1 MNRLTGLIIKYKL
14 YHIPFWLGYHLIW
27 LTINIGSLSKAHQY
41 LFFSLASVK
50 FYSYV
55 VFQIIA
61 VYFNLYYLIPKLLN
75 TGRYKTYLVSVLLV
89 TFLCTACI
97 SGGYYLAAFLSSK
110 SFEDSYGI
118 QPSQFWTVFCVWVLP
133 STLGAMTLAM
143 SIKLGKNWLEAEKRR
158 HRLETEKLE
167 TELKYLKAQINPHFL
182 FNTINSI
189 FALIPRNPVLAS
201 ESLAT
206 FSSMLRYQLYEC
218 NDTMIDF
225 DKELEFISNF
235 IDLEKLRL
243 DANSTQMHFEIQNEA
258 RSGQMIAP
266 FILIPF
272 IENAF
277 KHVSKGKGNANFIQL
292 DLIADTEGLTL
303 NIVNSVKKVPVL
315 SDTTVHSG
323 IGLTNVKRR
332 LNLMYPENH
341 ALDIEELEESF
352 TVKLK
357 MIW

>member
-1 MNRLTGLIIKYKL
+1 MNRITGFIIKYKL

-27 LTINIGSLSKAHQY
+27 LTVNIGSLSEVHHY
-41 LFFSLASVK
+41 LFFSFASVK

-61 VYFNLYYLIPKLLN
+61 VYFNLYYLVPKLLN
-75 TGRYKTYLVSVLLV
+75 TGRYKTYMISVLMV

-97 SGGYYLAAFLSSK
+97 SGGYYLATFLSGK
-110 SFEDSYGI
+110 SFADSYGI
-118 QPSQFWTVFCVWVLP
+118 PPSQFWTVFCAWVLP
-133 STLGAMTLAM
+133 STLGAMTLGM

-158 HRLETEKLE
+158 HYLETEKLE

-189 FALIPRNPVLAS
+189 FALIPRNPILAS

-206 FSSMLRYQLYEC
+206 FSNMLRYQLYEC

-243 DANSTQMHFEIQNEA
+243 DANSTQMHFEIQNET
-258 RSGQMIAP
+258 RSGQVIAP

-277 KHVSKGKGNANFIQL
+277 KHVSKGKGNTNFIQM
-292 DLIADTEGLTL
+292 DLTADTKGL
-303 NIVNSVKKVPVL
+303 NMKVVNSMKKVASL
-315 SDTTVHSG
+315 SDTTSHSG
-323 IGLTNVKRR
+323 IGLKNVKRR
-332 LNLMYPENH
+332 LNLMYPEKH
-341 ALDIEELEESF
+341 SLHIEELEERF